1 MTSYL
6 QLPPPSLVSYASIAV
21 LTSINSSGPSPAP
34 SNRCPLTAIRVRRT
48 IPTRPGPVGECRV
61 ASFGRRRNGPGETP
75 YVGYARNR
83 GGRSYAGDAGWGR
96 ADRDDGPQRPRQPAW
111 DCFFQRQ
118 ARRR

>member
-21 LTSINSSGPSPAP
+21 LTSINSSDPSPAP

-61 ASFGRRRNGPGETP
+61 ASVGSSRNGPEETP
-75 YVGYARNR
+75 YVWHARNR
-83 GGRSYAGDAGWGR
+83 GSRSYAADSRLAR
-96 ADRDDGPQRPRQPAW
+96 ADHDDGHQRPRQPAW

-118 ARRR
+118 A